1 MAKNIVNRYYLSIS
15 KKTVGK
21 RKIVTLWELN
31 KNLNFKVPR
40 DGKNDFN
47 YEIDFFSYEKIEE
60 KLIFFDEK
68 TPDIEIIKCLSLE
81 HIMI

>member
-1 MAKNIVNRYYLSIS
+1 MAKNIVNTYYLSIS
-15 KKTVGK
+15 KKPSGK
-21 RKIVTLWELN
+21 SKMVTLWEFYSDF
-31 KNLNFKVPR
+31 NFKLPK

-47 YEIDFFSYEKIEE
+47 YEIDFFSYEKIEK

-68 TPDIEIIKCLSLE
+68 TSDTEIIKCLSLE